1 MKKIM
6 FFRPL
11 YSLGGTEIAMLNLV
25 TKLEGYK
32 IYIGYSDETSDKH
45 LLDRF
50 AKYAE
55 IVNLN
60 EINSIDVDTYIT
72 TYAYKNVIEAV
83 KKVNATKRVLW
94 IHHLVNVE
102 TTILTQKEETDKFDC
117 IVTVS
122 NTTAN
127 TLKESF
133 PNLKRKIKT
142 IYNVIDEDEIKK
154 SANKPLKRNLIMSD
168 ELNLVTVARVCKE
181 KGFERMIYLAKGL
194 KEKNINFK
202 WFVIGGNYYKEEFD
216 RIIKLY
222 EEFSDNFEWF
232 GFIDN
237 PHNIVKQCD
246 YSVLLSDDET
256 WGLVLTEAMML
267 GVPCITSNFKV
278 AFEQIKDQRNG
289 IILSNEQTDTY
300 GERIDDIINN
310 KKKYK
315 RAVKYYK
322 YAKEKILR
330 KWDEVL
336 DGEKILNNNTQL

>member
-25 TKLEGYK
+25 KKLEGYK
-32 IYIGYSDETSDKH
+32 LYIGYSDETSDKH

-50 AKYAE
+50 AEYAE

-60 EINSIDVDTYIT
+60 EIEEIEVDAFIT
-72 TYAYKNVIEAV
+72 CSAHYNLVEAV
-83 KKVNATKRVLW
+83 KRVKAKKTMLW

-102 TTILTQKEETDKFDC
+102 TTVLADDEETAKLDY

-127 TLKESF
+127 ILKAIF
-133 PNLKRKIKT
+133 PKISKKIKA
-142 IYNVIDEDEIKK
+142 IYNVIDENEIKEMAK
-154 SANKPLKRNLIMSD
+154 EPINLKLSN
-168 ELNLVTVARVCKE
+168 ELNLVTVSRVCKE
-181 KGFERMIYLAKGL
+181 KGFERMIHLVKSL

-202 WFVIGGNYYKEEFD
+202 WFVVGGNYYKEEFE
-216 RIIKLY
+216 RIHKLY
-222 EEFSDNFEWF
+222 EEFKENFEWF

-256 WGLVLTEAMML
+256 WGLVLTEAMIL
-267 GVPCITSNFKV
+267 GTPCIASDFPV
-278 AFEQIKDQRNG
+278 AFEQIKDGKNG
-289 IILSNEQTDTY
+289 IILSNENTESYKD
-300 GERIDDIINN
+300 RICDIMEN
-310 KKKYK
+310 KSKYK
-315 RAVKYYK
+315 KAVNKFCYK
-322 YAKEKILR
+322 NEEILR
-330 KWDEVL
+330 KWAEL
-336 DGEKILNNNTQL
+336 FNGKQK

>member
-25 TKLEGYK
+25 TKMEGYK
-32 IYIGYSDETSDKH
+32 IYIGYSDETSDLH

-50 AKYAE
+50 ARYAE

-60 EINSIDVDTYIT
+60 DITEIELDTFIT
-72 TYAYKNVIEAV
+72 CSAHYNLDKTVQKV
-83 KKVNATKRVLW
+83 KAKKTILW

-102 TTILTQKEETDKFDC
+102 TTVLAEKEETDKLDC

-122 NTTAN
+122 NTTAK
-127 TLKESF
+127 TLKAIF
-133 PNLKRKIKT
+133 PNLRKKIKT
-142 IYNVIDEDEIKK
+142 IYNVIDEQEIKN
-154 SANKPLKRNLIMSD
+154 SAKLPLNRNLLLSD

-181 KGFERMIYLAKGL
+181 KGFERMIYLAKSL
-194 KEKNINFK
+194 KERNINFK
-202 WFVIGGNYYKEEFD
+202 WFVIGGNYYKEEFE
-216 RIIKLY
+216 RIHKLY

-256 WGLVLTEAMML
+256 WGLVLTEAMII

-278 AFEQIKDQRNG
+278 AFEQIHDGSNG
-289 IILSNEQTDTY
+289 IILSNEHTETY
-300 GERIDDIINN
+300 GDRIDDIIDN
-310 KKKYK
+310 KQKYK
-315 RAVKYYK
+315 LAVKRFKYK
-322 YAKEKILR
+322 NDKIIR
-330 KWDEVL
+330 KWDEIL
-336 DGEKILNNNTQL
+336 YGEKILDYNPQL